1 VIRSCCG
8 SARRFTTLSE
18 HSEPGGSGLASRP
31 PPNTTSDLDGMMDQW
46 QAQPSIRDSRR
57 CDHNPLALPMHKPRG
72 RVKHGRSRSLMWS
85 VARGGAQKLSWSD
98 QSVGE
103 PMNHRS
109 EDGHDEADQRR
120 SAALIGLIII
130 LALAIAG
137 VVLVRELRERSR
149 LEDCLMSGRTNCAPI
164 EVPLRR

>member
-1 VIRSCCG
+1 MDNQSGR
-8 SARRFTTLSE
+8 E
-18 HSEPGGSGLASRP
+18 DDGG
-31 PPNTTSDLDGMMDQW
+31 Q
-46 QAQPSIRDSRR
+46 
-57 CDHNPLALPMHKPRG
+57 
-72 RVKHGRSRSLMWS
+72 
-85 VARGGAQKLSWSD
+85 
-98 QSVGE
+98 
-103 PMNHRS
+103 
-109 EDGHDEADQRR
+109 QRR